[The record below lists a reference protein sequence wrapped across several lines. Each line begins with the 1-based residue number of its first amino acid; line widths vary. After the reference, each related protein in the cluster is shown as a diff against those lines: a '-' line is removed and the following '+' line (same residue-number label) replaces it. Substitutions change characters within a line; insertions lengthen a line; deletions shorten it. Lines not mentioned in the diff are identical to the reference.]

1 MSYYVIV
8 ILGRLSKRMQKD
20 PFKQWLMKYHTEPK
34 EEGNEVYYFNAQTR
48 PIKLTVSCH
57 LSGGSIWLEML

>member
-20 PFKQWLMKYHTEPK
+20 PFKQWLMKYHTDPK
-34 EEGNEVYYFNAQTR
+34 E
-48 PIKLTVSCH
+48 
-57 LSGGSIWLEML
+57 GGKRLILFMPKPDQLN